1 MKYTIK
7 QLQYFAAVAD
17 LGSITLASREL
28 HISQPS
34 ISAAIAHLEE
44 VFGVDLFVR
53 HHSRGLSL
61 TPAGERVLTIA
72 KRLLRDAKYLS
83 DFSRELMNEVSGR
96 LSVGCILTLAPI
108 FLPSLITGFTAKFP
122 SVQIECHELDHG
134 ALVDGINSGLLD
146 LAIAYDLTIPD
157 GLEFTQI
164 ASFPPYIIV
173 PPKHPFAARGAAYLR
188 DLVDEPMIVLDLPHT
203 REYFLSI
210 FEQVGVS
217 PNIVYRTSS
226 PHMVRSL
233 VANGLGYS
241 LLNAPLKNDRA
252 LDGKPLRRLV
262 MQDDIPSLKM
272 GVVTVR
278 SERIP
283 RAVSE
288 FVQYLRDTLVV

>member
-7 QLQYFAAVAD
+7 QLQYFVAVGEG
-17 LGSITLASREL
+17 GSITQASREL

-34 ISAAIAHLEE
+34 ISAAISHLEE

-61 TPAGERVLTIA
+61 TPAGERVLVIA
-72 KRLLRDAKYLS
+72 KRLLRDAEYLS
-83 DFSRELMNEVSGR
+83 EFSRELVNEVSGR

-108 FLPSLITGFTAKFP
+108 FMPSLIASFSARFP
-122 SVQIECHELDHG
+122 SVQIDCQELDHG
-134 ALVDGINSGLLD
+134 GLMDGIKGGLLD
-146 LAIAYDLTIPD
+146 LAIVYDLTIPPE
-157 GLEFTQI
+157 LEFTQM
-164 ASFPPYIIV
+164 ASLPPYIIV
-173 PPKHPFAARGAAYLR
+173 HPKHRLAARGGAYLR
-188 DLVDEPMIVLDLPHT
+188 ELEHEPMIVLDLPHT
-203 REYFLSI
+203 REYFYSI

-226 PHMVRSL
+226 PHMVRSF

-262 MQDDIPSLKM
+262 MHDEIPSLSM
-272 GVVTVR
+272 GVVMAR
-278 SERIP
+278 SARVP

-288 FVQYLRDTLVV
+288 FVQHLRATLVV